1 MDEFRDIQNLLFLY
15 LVGNDL
21 SLKKTKKRVMQCQNN
36 GLVINVNEDEVND

>member
-21 SLKKTKKRVMQCQNN
+21 SLKKQKQNQN
-36 GLVINVNEDEVND
+36 DKNEIILILSLIN

>member
-21 SLKKTKKRVMQCQNN
+21 SLKKQKTKTKM
-36 GLVINVNEDEVND
+36 IKMK

>member
-21 SLKKTKKRVMQCQNN
+21 SLKKTKTKM
-36 GLVINVNEDEVND
+36 IKMK

>member
-21 SLKKTKKRVMQCQNN
+21 SLKKTKNKNQNDKN
-36 GLVINVNEDEVND
+36 EIILILSLIN